1 MLRANTVPLLITLFV
16 VSGLLVALFFVSGGE
31 LWRVFLEADLEPVLA
46 VLLKYSWRSPLDIG
60 KEAESAPPLTKSDV
74 QENAPSLQVATA
86 QWRANMEKHG
96 HGKATSYEFV
106 EAIDRSCRHL
116 VHLANSAC
124 TPVGSHGDL
133 SRLKAIYTSR
143 ASLPVQVQFGSAQLN
158 RDITAA
164 AAAEAARGGGVE
176 EEKEAELEKDDDSS
190 SSDEEDGEDELVPA
204 ILTTSLNTSLGAVG
218 AAGGLLLKASA
229 QTVATASATAN
240 VAMHEVANV
249 GNTVVDTVGLTEVVS
264 AGTNVVGVL
273 GHAVVDTVDA
283 VGHGVVDT
291 VLQVTDELAGDVEG
305 DESVRGDSE
314 LGGRVGNGGGGG
326 DHAEGTAS
334 GNFGSTKNAA
344 TVRAT
349 NGPIASVTS
358 AAVGHKP
365 RSHCCGKPTR
375 KPVVITVTDPRRGSV
390 RGLGTFC
397 FSDASGRGIDGGAF
411 EADGRGWEFTE
422 HELVPYHFG
431 ALPSELMTDEVG
443 DV

>member
-16 VSGLLVALFFVSGGE
+16 VSGLLVALFLVSGGE
-31 LWRVFLEADLEPVLA
+31 LWRLFLEADLEPVLA
-46 VLLKYSWRSPLDIG
+46 VLLKYCFRSPLDIG
-60 KEAESAPPLTKSDV
+60 KEDENAPPLTKSDV

-116 VHLANSAC
+116 IHLANTAC
-124 TPVGSHGDL
+124 TPVRSHGDL
-133 SRLKAIYTSR
+133 SRLKATSP
-143 ASLPVQVQFGSAQLN
+143 ASLPVQFGSAQLN
-158 RDITAA
+158 RNITAA

-176 EEKEAELEKDDDSS
+176 EEKDAELEKDDDSS

-264 AGTNVVGVL
+264 AGTNVVGAL

-305 DESVRGDSE
+305 DDGVRGDSE

-326 DHAEGTAS
+326 DHTEGAAS

-344 TVRAT
+344 TARAT
-349 NGPIASVTS
+349 NGSIASVTS
-358 AAVGHKP
+358 AAVGHEP
-365 RSHCCGKPTR
+365 RSHCCGKPTQ

-390 RGLGTFC
+390 RGLGTF
-397 FSDASGRGIDGGAF
+397 SDASGRGKDGRAF

-431 ALPSELMTDEVG
+431 VLPSELMTDEVG